1 MKQVV
6 DHIIY
11 IVMVIVD
18 DGAAL
23 TAIVLPVTG
32 VLSALGAP
40 STTHPF

>member
-18 DGAAL
+18 DGAL